1 MKRTLTTLLLA
12 TLYVLAVSIAL
23 KILPFDSAPQMF
35 KALFHRAAQANTT
48 WMKLR
53 EMAVVCVIALA
64 IAALVIR
71 EDKEKAMNTATA
83 IGILTLVWGIVLR
96 LAVVGVGYWSWLEV
110 SDYLTTA
117 LAVPVAVAIMRKFS
131 SAEKSAQ

>member
-12 TLYVLAVSIAL
+12 TLYVLAVGMAL
-23 KILPFDSAPQMF
+23 KILPFDSAPQIF
-35 KALFHRAAQANTT
+35 KALFHRDAQANTT

-53 EMAVVCVIALA
+53 EIAVVCVIALS

-71 EDKEKAMNTATA
+71 EDKEKAIKTATA
-83 IGILTLVWGIVLR
+83 IGILALVWGIGLR
-96 LAVVGVGYWSWLEV
+96 FAVVGVGYWSWLEV

-117 LAVPVAVAIMRKFS
+117 LAVPVAASIMRKFR

>member
-1 MKRTLTTLLLA
+1 MRRTLTTLLLA

-23 KILPFDSAPQMF
+23 KILPYDFAPQMF
-35 KALFHRAAQANTT
+35 KALFPRAAQANTI

-53 EMAVVCVIALA
+53 EMAVVCVIAIA

-71 EDKEKAMNTATA
+71 EDKEKAMKTATA
-83 IGILTLVWGIVLR
+83 IGIFSLVWGIVLR
-96 LAVVGVGYWSWLEV
+96 ISVVGVGYWSWLEV

-117 LAVPVAVAIMRKFS
+117 LAVPVAASIMWKFR
-131 SAEKSAQ
+131 SAKDSTQ